1 VFAPDLKDAALP
13 DVLCEALRSRGLP
26 PSLLTIEIT
35 EDLILNDIDR
45 VTAVLHRLREEGIRV
60 AIDDFGAPVA
70 ASMIAQ
76 LTGAR

>member
-1 VFAPDLKDAALP
+1 
-13 DVLCEALRSRGLP
+13 
-26 PSLLTIEIT
+26 
-35 EDLILNDIDR
+35 
-45 VTAVLHRLREEGIRV
+45 LREEGIRV

>member
-1 VFAPDLKDAALP
+1 VRGAAEPRSPTVFADYRDH
-13 DVLCEALRSRGLP
+13 R
-26 PSLLTIEIT
+26 
-35 EDLILNDIDR
+35 DLILNDIDR